1 MRWLSRTV
9 GGLTVVIVVAAA
21 VLHVQGSPHAPA
33 ALTATLVVFGARLAL
48 LAVRVA
54 RRELRWSRL
63 LLPAILL
70 LSIAGLG
77 TTQAASWTGS
87 VIVRLVI
94 AGLFEVAFLAVA
106 IYELRRCARD
116 DVPVEARM
124 ARALEALVPPRL
136 AHLVAFELAILGA
149 AGRFVLGGWRRPVP
163 AGFTYHRESGL
174 RMLLLALP
182 LLLVG
187 DVLLLELVLFPRA
200 APWLR
205 IVLHALSIYGLA
217 WLVGLYASVRARP
230 HRIADGQLALHR
242 GLLGRMTVPVAD
254 IASLAPL
261 PAFADDWKRRAY
273 CRGALRMDLAG
284 PPVLEL
290 QLRVA
295 ARRTGVLGEGPPGTR
310 VLVAVDDPEAFTT
323 ALVAA
328 GLTGRSGALGR

>member
-1 MRWLSRTV
+1 MRWLSRTL
-9 GGLTVVIVVAAA
+9 GGLTVVVVVAAA
-21 VLHVQGSPHAPA
+21 ILRVQGSPHAPA
-33 ALTATLVVFGARLAL
+33 AFTATLVVFGARLAL
-48 LAVRVA
+48 LVVDVV

-94 AGLFEVAFLAVA
+94 AGLCEVAFLAVA
-106 IYELRRCARD
+106 IYELRRRARD
-116 DVPVEARM
+116 DAPIEARM

-136 AHLVAFELAILGA
+136 AHLIAFELAILGA
-149 AGRFVLGGWRRPVP
+149 AWRFALGGWRRPVP

-187 DVLLLELVLFPRA
+187 DVLLLELVLLPHA

-205 IVLHALSIYGLA
+205 IALHALSIYGLV
-217 WLVGLYASVRARP
+217 WLVGLYASVRGRP
-230 HRIADGQLALHR
+230 HRIAGGQLALHR

-254 IASLAPL
+254 IAEAMPL

-273 CRGALRMDLAG
+273 CAGALRMDIAG
-284 PPVLEL
+284 PPILEL
-290 QLRVA
+290 QLRA
-295 ARRTGVLGEGPPGTR
+295 PARRTGVLGEGPPGMR

-323 ALVAA
+323 ALAA
-328 GLTGRSGALGR
+328 EGVTCRSEARAR